1 MEKYVLLFRM
11 DIITESAQ
19 PNAEQM
25 QSYMTSWMKWIDDIA
40 AKEQLAEGGNHF
52 SKAGKL
58 LMPKNTITDGPYT
71 ANKESVAGYI
81 IILAKGMDDAINI
94 AQKCPILEGE
104 GTSIEI
110 RETATPQGMK
120 NVKRT

>member
-25 QSYMTSWMKWIDDIA
+25 QHYMTSWMKWIDDIA
-40 AKEQLAEGGNHF
+40 AKGQLAEGGNHF
-52 SKAGKL
+52 SKTGKL
-58 LMPKNTITDGPYT
+58 LRPKNTITNGPYT
-71 ANKESVAGYI
+71 ANKESVGGYI
-81 IILAKGMDDAINI
+81 IILAKDMDDAISI

-104 GTSIEI
+104 GTSVEI
-110 RETATPQGMK
+110 RETATPG
-120 NVKRT
+120 